1 MISSERRKSLSEVL
15 CRVPEYVFL
24 FIIPIKSL
32 SLALSYQALMSRCR
46 PVTRTV
52 LRLHHDLAMPPILS
66 PCSWN
71 SFPLRKSM
79 QYLSPSV
86 PSCFSNVQCCGNVVL
101 IVLLTEPLFV
111 LQPNPPSV
119 PPCYS
124 TTLLLRMQ
132 MHPACV
138 VLFAPEPEPENEAL
152 QCCNAIHLLLH
163 LW

>member
-1 MISSERRKSLSEVL
+1 MHRQCSTSTFTIN
-15 CRVPEYVFL
+15 VFHQHQCL
-24 FIIPIKSL
+24 T
-32 SLALSYQALMSRCR
+32 R
-46 PVTRTV
+46 PVSF
-52 LRLHHDLAMPPILS
+52 LYHDLAMPPFLS

-86 PSCFSNVQCCGNVVL
+86 PSCFSNVQCCGKVVL

-111 LQPNPPSV
+111 LQLNPPSV

-132 MHPACV
+132 MHPA
-138 VLFAPEPEPENEAL
+138 
-152 QCCNAIHLLLH
+152 
-163 LW
+163 